1 MQSLGCFIDFV
12 SKHSVTRPI
21 QNSRELVVSH
31 SASLAELPLYGN
43 PLSYWASTNSC
54 SEPFFLSPP
63 NTTSPFSVFILNYLL
78 LYLRSIASGSLI
90 GKPTLANDIGKAF
103 VLTQS
108 LTIAHNRIS
117 QTKLPCGL
125 LPLSC

>member
-54 SEPFFLSPP
+54 SEPFNRWGFTTVFDLS
-63 NTTSPFSVFILNYLL
+63 SVLDN
-78 LYLRSIASGSLI
+78 
-90 GKPTLANDIGKAF
+90 TLALRHRIDSKELRGPRI
-103 VLTQS
+103 LTVGEPIW
-108 LTIAHNRIS
+108 TVAPVYVRD
-117 QTKLPCGL
+117 
-125 LPLSC
+125 

>member
-31 SASLAELPLYGN
+31 SASLAELPLFGN

-54 SEPFFLSPP
+54 SEPFF
-63 NTTSPFSVFILNYLL
+63 
-78 LYLRSIASGSLI
+78 RGDRIAQPARDFDKSGSRGCLI
-90 GKPTLANDIGKAF
+90 SASLALFPPQAATWNEIRTRAGKSTGCPSRVAG
-103 VLTQS
+103 
-108 LTIAHNRIS
+108 
-117 QTKLPCGL
+117 
-125 LPLSC
+125 